1 MIINILKMEEVLCLQ
16 RETVNTKTSKTIF
29 LVGCVVVFCVVYDS
43 LYIVLR
49 GNIIFLLLNP
59 IMNINLS

>member
-16 RETVNTKTSKTIF
+16 RETVNTKTSKKIF